1 MKHLSRLDIE
11 AIAEKYIT
19 AYMEL
24 PEVQD
29 MQIYR
34 IEPELFLERV
44 LGLKIDYAHLSY
56 DGSLLGMTSFVEV
69 MVDVMTADFEEEHIL
84 LDGSTVLVESDLRD
98 DNKRKGRRNFT
109 LMHEGSHQIFKRLFP
124 DEYGTAKG
132 RGAPVRCYKV
142 SSENSGR
149 IKDWEEWQPNALASA
164 TLLHANLISKGNVSV
179 WSRREN

>member
-69 MVDVMTADFEEEHIL
+69 NGF
-84 LDGSTVLVESDLRD
+84 SPDLQNRQ
-98 DNKRKGRRNFT
+98 
-109 LMHEGSHQIFKRLFP
+109 L
-124 DEYGTAKG
+124 
-132 RGAPVRCYKV
+132 APVYQLSHCV
-142 SSENSGR
+142 SADAAGFSRFFDRHSHFNCVH
-149 IKDWEEWQPNALASA
+149 NAVPL
-164 TLLHANLISKGNVSV
+164 SKILKMQL
-179 WSRREN
+179 

>member
-29 MQIYR
+29 MPVYR

-56 DGSLLGMTSFVEV
+56 DGTLLGMTSFVEV
-69 MVDVMTADFEEEHIL
+69 MVDVMTAEFEEEHIL

-98 DNKRKGRRNFT
+98 DNKRKGRRNFKFNIREQDPQKYSAVKAEQDKLSAICGVQMKIARICPYCGHT
-109 LMHEGSHQIFKRLFP
+109 VSIVYKGDHSYTQEKCSKCGETVTFPPISFRL
-124 DEYGTAKG
+124 
-132 RGAPVRCYKV
+132 
-142 SSENSGR
+142 
-149 IKDWEEWQPNALASA
+149 
-164 TLLHANLISKGNVSV
+164 SK
-179 WSRREN
+179 